1 MSLIYWEKVLAGD
14 PVIPFDVTFQI
25 VTQADA
31 DHADETA
38 VPPSFPM
45 ISAHKLILGLSSAV
59 FRSQLY
65 GEWKGGKEVIEVKE
79 VAFSVFRTMISY
91 IYGIPLP
98 YSVEFLSLENVQELF
113 DLVDTAKKYLIP
125 QLAQE
130 IVALIN
136 KAAISTNTIEV
147 QGLVRLAKQYSH
159 LEEASSALLAKCEEE
174 MKEAE
179 EEAKMVKRV
188 VKLSVRSIRSINIV
202 NVNLLPIT
210 PMFPIIPQVPVLPII
225 PQVPLLPFIP
235 QIPMLLQAFGD
246 LAIFEYA
253 SENEEDV
260 EIGAIGS

>member
-125 QLAQE
+125 QLAPE

-136 KAAISTNTIEV
+136 KAAISTNTMEV

-174 MKEAE
+174 MEEAKQ
-179 EEAKMVKRV
+179 EAKMVKRV
-188 VKLSVRSIRSINIV
+188 VKHSVRSINIV
-202 NVNLLPIT
+202 HLLPIV
-210 PMFPIIPQVPVLPII
+210 PVLPILPQVPIIPQVPVLPFI
-225 PQVPLLPFIP
+225 PQVPVLPFIA
-235 QIPMLLQAFGD
+235 QVPMLLQAFGD

-260 EIGAIGS
+260 R